1 MIERGIGEILKKVQ
15 EIALSI
21 LIFFVALQE
30 REGREE
36 GGEGVSLGEGYGSVE
51 RGVEVD
57 SVNKKANKLY

>member
-30 REGREE
+30 REGREA
-36 GGEGVSLGEGYGSVE
+36 GGGRDGEE
-51 RGVEVD
+51 D
-57 SVNKKANKLY
+57 I